1 LKIRAFLAFDI
12 PEEVKKN
19 LAKVVRDFQS
29 KENGVKWSN
38 TDNMHVTMKFF
49 GSVEEELLLGE
60 ISSKIEAV
68 VETYPVANLICQG
81 LGVFPNWKYPR
92 VFWAGFSGDTTR
104 VVDLQHHIGVALKG
118 LGFPEE
124 ERDFRPHLTLGRSKA
139 RLRNTELSD
148 LVEKLG
154 PILFGQVPVKSLIL
168 YKSVLTKE
176 GPIYTNLKEFYLSG
190 SAV

>member
-1 LKIRAFLAFDI
+1 MTIRSFLAFDI

-19 LAKVVRDFQS
+19 LANVVRDFQS
-29 KENGVKWSN
+29 KERGVKWSN
-38 TDNMHVTMKFF
+38 VDNMHVTMKFF

-60 ISSKIEAV
+60 ISSRIESV
-68 VETYPVANLICQG
+68 VEACPSTNLTCQG

-92 VFWAGFSGDTTR
+92 VFWAGFAGDTNR
-104 VVDLQHHIGVALKG
+104 VVDLQRHIGVALEG
-118 LGFPEE
+118 LELPEE
-124 ERDFRPHLTLGRSKA
+124 KSDFRLHLTLGRVKA
-139 RLRNTELSD
+139 RLHNTELSE

-176 GPIYTNLKEFYLSG
+176 GPIYTKLKEFYLSG
-190 SAV
+190 SAA